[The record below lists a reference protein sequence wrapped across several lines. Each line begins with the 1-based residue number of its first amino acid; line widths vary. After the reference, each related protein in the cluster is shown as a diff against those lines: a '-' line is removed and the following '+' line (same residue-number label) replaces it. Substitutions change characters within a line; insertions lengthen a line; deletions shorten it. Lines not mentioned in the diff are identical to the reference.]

1 MGWKG
6 WRLAKRG
13 DGSWALAGLI
23 FVIKKTYQERSKCK
37 ASSYTNLFLMP
48 LQYEKQRL
56 YYCFR
61 YINVKD
67 LLIYNT

>member
-23 FVIKKTYQERSKCK
+23 FVIKKNISGKED
-37 ASSYTNLFLMP
+37 M
-48 LQYEKQRL
+48 
-56 YYCFR
+56 
-61 YINVKD
+61 
-67 LLIYNT
+67 

>member
-23 FVIKKTYQERSKCK
+23 FVIKKTYQERRTCK
-37 ASSYTNLFLMP
+37 ASSYTNLFLMSM
-48 LQYEKQRL
+48 QY
-56 YYCFR
+56 
-61 YINVKD
+61 
-67 LLIYNT
+67 